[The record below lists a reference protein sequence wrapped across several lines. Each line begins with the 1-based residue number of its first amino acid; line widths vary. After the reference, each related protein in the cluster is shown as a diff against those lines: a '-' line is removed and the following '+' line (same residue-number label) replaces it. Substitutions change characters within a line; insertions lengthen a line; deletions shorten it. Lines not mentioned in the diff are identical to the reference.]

1 MLYLLPVFTQKGEKS
16 GKLGE
21 NWGKTRGKLGENK
34 SNYDLKSLLVIPS
47 CFPNGVWKTVF
58 PRGVENC
65 FPHGVWKTV
74 FFDMNSNLQSWQSR
88 STIPPS
94 LGGAYSLGMQ
104 SDPSSNPG
112 IY

>member
-1 MLYLLPVFTQKGEKS
+1 MLYFLPVITQKR
-16 GKLGE
+16 E
-21 NWGKTRGKLGENK
+21 NWGKTGGKLGENK

>member
-1 MLYLLPVFTQKGEKS
+1 MLYLLTVFTQKGEKS

-74 FFDMNSNLQSWQSR
+74 FFDMNSTLQSWQDLVIKTS
-88 STIPPS
+88 
-94 LGGAYSLGMQ
+94 
-104 SDPSSNPG
+104 
-112 IY
+112 